1 MPIGIVRYKVDR
13 ETRWGRLVS
22 TAPTRP
28 DDRVT
33 VEPIAPSVPTT
44 AALLAEYA
52 ATGALRGSG
61 ATVSLAARD
70 ITSPV
75 TGDATLIC
83 QGLNYRDH
91 AAESGHG
98 ARKANL
104 LFSKASSSLTG
115 PYDDI
120 IRPEGVELLDYEA
133 EIGLVLRKAVTAGT
147 VVREADVGDYV
158 GAVVLCNDVSARDV
172 MFGASFL
179 QWFQGKSYRT
189 FCPTGPVLYLLEP
202 EEVARVL
209 GSLGFSLEYRGSTR
223 QSANSAD
230 QIYKA
235 PETLTQIGALLD
247 LKPGDLVLTGTPGG
261 VLAQGSPTTARI
273 MATHLFDDATRRAE
287 LVVESKKAS
296 TFLQPGDTLALR
308 LRDEANGV
316 DLGGQFSR
324 IASFRAL
331 A

>member
-1 MPIGIVRYKVDR
+1 MPFSIVRYKMDG
-13 ETRWGRLVS
+13 EARWGRLVS
-22 TAPTRP
+22 AAPTRP
-28 DDRVT
+28 DDQVT
-33 VEPIAPSVPTT
+33 VEPLASSAPTT
-44 AALLAEYA
+44 AALLAEYD
-52 ATGALRGSG
+52 ATDDLPGSG

-75 TGDATLIC
+75 TADATLIC
-83 QGLNYRDH
+83 QGLNYSDH

-120 IRPEGVELLDYEA
+120 IRPNGVELLDYEA
-133 EIGLVLRKAVTAGT
+133 EIGIVLRKAVTAGT
-147 VVREADVGDYV
+147 LVGEADVGDYV

-189 FCPTGPVLYLLEP
+189 FCPTGPVLYLLKP
-202 EEVARVL
+202 EETASVL
-209 GSLGFSLEYRGSTR
+209 GNLAFTLDYRGSTR
-223 QSANSAD
+223 QSANSAN
-230 QIYKA
+230 QIHKA
-235 PETLTQIGALLD
+235 PETLTQIAALLD

-261 VLAQGSPTTARI
+261 VLSQGSPTLARI
-273 MATHLFDDATRRAE
+273 MTTNLFDDATRRAE
-287 LVVESKKAS
+287 LVAASKQAN

-308 LRDEANGV
+308 LRDEANGL

-324 IASFRAL
+324 IA
-331 A
+331 

>member
-1 MPIGIVRYKVDR
+1 MPISVVRYKVDG
-13 ETRWGRLVS
+13 EARWGRLVS
-22 TAPTRP
+22 TGPTRP
-28 DDRVT
+28 DDLVT
-33 VEPIAPSVPTT
+33 VEPLVSSAPTT
-44 AALLAEYA
+44 AALLAEYDA
-52 ATGALRGSG
+52 KGDLPGSG
-61 ATVSLAARD
+61 ATVSLAASG

-75 TGDATLIC
+75 TRDATIIC
-83 QGLNYRDH
+83 QGLNYNDH

-104 LFSKASSSLTG
+104 LFSKASSSLNG

-120 IRPEGVELLDYEA
+120 IRPDGVELLDYEA
-133 EIGLVLRKAVTAGT
+133 EIGIVLRKALTAGT
-147 VVREADVGDYV
+147 LVSEADVGDYV

-189 FCPTGPVLYLLEP
+189 FCPAGPVLYLLKP
-202 EEVARVL
+202 EEAASVL
-209 GSLGFSLEYRGSTR
+209 GNLSFTLDYRGSTR
-223 QSANSAD
+223 QSANSAQ

-235 PETLTQIGALLD
+235 PETLTQIAALLD

-261 VLAQGSPTTARI
+261 VLAQGSPTLARI
-273 MATHLFDDATRRAE
+273 MAANLFDDAIRRAE
-287 LVVESKKAS
+287 LVAESKKVDP
-296 TFLQPGDTLALR
+296 FLQPGDTLTLR

-324 IASFRAL
+324 IA
-331 A
+331 